1 MNFIFKYNLS
11 INFKFMGDYKI
22 YNHVL
27 QTELKNNDGIFN
39 NNFFLKSNLSENFI
53 SNKLNILD
61 IQSNFVYHNKN

>member
-1 MNFIFKYNLS
+1 
-11 INFKFMGDYKI
+11 MGVCKI

-27 QTELKNNDGIFN
+27 NNELKNSDEILN
-39 NNFFLKSNLSENFI
+39 NNFVFDSNFSENFI